1 MNNIDITEEALRIVY
16 LERSTTLE
24 EEVASQELEYIMSS
38 ETVVEMAEDRKNE
51 LLSRLGE
58 IAFSLSFGQ
67 ILDKNIR
74 DLKLS
79 LEHLAQETKIPVT
92 ILDELLGDRIYT
104 NNVPI
109 IMIKNL
115 LTKLRIGFSTAEK
128 AIKKTFELLQ
138 NSIVEQAGITHE
150 IPAFRK
156 GIYLPKD
163 AVSGAQLRNDG
174 RELYENK
181 ESLDKYIGRLE
192 QLLK

>member
-16 LERSTTLE
+16 LERFTTLN
-24 EEVASQELEYIMSS
+24 EEVVNQEMEYILSS
-38 ETVVEMAEDRKNE
+38 ELAIEMDEDKRDQ

-58 IAFSLSFGQ
+58 VAFSLSFGQ
-67 ILDKNIR
+67 ILEKSITDQKI
-74 DLKLS
+74 S
-79 LEHLAQETKIPVT
+79 LEHLAQDTKLPMSI
-92 ILDELLGDRIYT
+92 IDELIGDRIYT

-109 IMIKNL
+109 VMVKNL
-115 LTKLRIGFSTAEK
+115 LTKLKIGFSTAEK
-128 AIKKTFELLQ
+128 GIKKTFELLQ
-138 NSIVEQAGITHE
+138 NSILEQTGTAHE
-150 IPAFRK
+150 MPAFRK

-163 AVSGAQLRNDG
+163 ATSGVQMRNDS